1 MRLHK
6 KLFLGTI
13 LFLFLNLLLPGLV
26 FANNADPGQSTISV
40 SSGSIPADGSTTA
53 TISITVKDG
62 SGNALSGD
70 HITLTSTNDSG
81 LTINTETVGSV
92 NSTAATDSD
101 GNVTFTVKS
110 NNPSPGTDTFTA
122 ADTSDN
128 PNVPIA
134 NGNGVKVNFTASAL
148 APNAACTDAS
158 PGSTPQLISA
168 SASGT
173 NQIILTWT
181 NASDPVSS
189 YLLAFGLSPSQYIY
203 GNPNIG
209 GQGTTSYNVGS
220 LNPGTTY
227 YFAIKAVNGCNPGS
241 FSNEVSAVAGGTP
254 TDTSVPTQAPSDTP
268 SDVNTQNE
276 IAPTD
281 TPVQMQNL
289 QAIDTD
295 TPVPTPI
302 PAAGISTAKVMEYIL
317 ASILLFGGIGGFIYW
332 KHKKSMEKFPDVA
345 SGEDQLG
352 QDQPEQEQLG
362 QDFKQ

>member
-13 LFLFLNLLLPGLV
+13 IFLFLNLLLPSLV
-26 FANNADPGQSTISV
+26 FANDADPGQSTISV

-53 TISITVKDG
+53 TISITVKDN
-62 SGNALSGD
+62 SGNAISGD
-70 HITLTSTNDSG
+70 HVTLTSTTDSG
-81 LTINTETVGSV
+81 LIINTETVGSI
-92 NSTAATDSD
+92 NSTAATDSN

-128 PNVPIA
+128 PNVLIA
-134 NGNGVKVNFTASAL
+134 NGNSVSVTFTPSAL
-148 APNAACTDAS
+148 APDTSCADGA
-158 PGSTPQLISA
+158 PGSTPELVSA

-181 NASDPVSS
+181 DASDPVSS

-203 GNPNIG
+203 GNPNMG
-209 GQGTTSYNVGS
+209 GQGTTSYTVGS

-227 YFAIKAVNGCNPGS
+227 YFAIKAVNGCNSGS

-254 TDTSVPTQAPSDTP
+254 TDAPVATQAPSDTP
-268 SDVNTQNE
+268 PDVNTQNDV
-276 IAPTD
+276 APTD
-281 TPVQMQNL
+281 TPIQMQNV
-289 QAIDTD
+289 QAVDTD
-295 TPVPTPI
+295 TPVPTPTPI
-302 PAAGISTAKVMEYIL
+302 AGISETKVIGYIL
-317 ASILLFGGIGGFIYW
+317 AAILLFGGIGGFIYW
-332 KHKKSMEKFPDVA
+332 KHKKSLEKFPNVG

-352 QDQPEQEQLG
+352 QD
-362 QDFKQ
+362 FKQ